1 MIPHEDEWCAHPDH
15 LESLP
20 SPTLATGY
28 RIEHFPSAH
37 DVGITLQVSIP
48 MCARHVKGEL
58 PQGIFEG
65 EVRVVVNRVSRG
77 RRSRYQ

>member
-15 LESLP
+15 WKP
-20 SPTLATGY
+20 AMPTPATGY

-48 MCARHVKGEL
+48 MCGRHVKGEL
-58 PQGIFEG
+58 PQGIYKG
-65 EVRVVVNRVSRG
+65 TTRVVVNRVSRG
-77 RRSRYQ
+77 RRYS